1 MTRNDYLIVMITVRI
16 AELKSRLSEHLRQV
30 RRGESLTVLDR
41 NTPIARVV
49 PFDEKAG
56 LLKVRPPLPHTPKL
70 QRIPLPPPLR
80 RHKDIVTYL
89 LDERQVE
96 R

>member
-1 MTRNDYLIVMITVRI
+1 MTIIDYLMVMITIRI
-16 AELKSRLSEHLRQV
+16 AELKSRLSEHLHKV

-56 LLKVRPPLPHTPKL
+56 LLKVRLPLPHIPKL
-70 QRIPLPPPLR
+70 QQIPLPPPLDGD
-80 RHKDIVTYL
+80 KDIVAYL
-89 LDERQVE
+89 LEERQVE

>member
-1 MTRNDYLIVMITVRI
+1 MNKVRI

-30 RRGESLTVLDR
+30 RRGESLIVLDR

-56 LLKVRPPLPHTPKL
+56 LLKVRPPLPHSPKL

-89 LDERQVE
+89 VEERQVE

>member
-1 MTRNDYLIVMITVRI
+1 MT
-16 AELKSRLSEHLRQV
+16 KF
-30 RRGESLTVLDR
+30 
-41 NTPIARVV
+41 PIKVV

-56 LLKVRPPLPHTPKL
+56 LLKVRLPLPHTPKL

>member
-1 MTRNDYLIVMITVRI
+1 MITVRI
-16 AELKSRLSEHLRQV
+16 AELKSRLSEYLRQV

-49 PFDEKAG
+49 SIEEKAG
-56 LLKVRPPLPHTPKL
+56 VLKSRPPLPHSPKL
-70 QRIPLPPPLR
+70 QHIPLPPPLR
-80 RHKDIVTYL
+80 RYHKDIVTYL
-89 LDERQVE
+89 LEERQVE

>member
-1 MTRNDYLIVMITVRI
+1 MITVRI

-30 RRGESLTVLDR
+30 RRGETLTVLDR

-49 PFDEKAG
+49 PFEEKPG
-56 LLKVRPPLPHTPKL
+56 VLKSHPPLSDIPRL

-80 RHKDIVTYL
+80 RHKDILAYL
-89 LDERQVE
+89 LEERQVQ